1 MEVCMRTTLSIADEV
16 LAYYR
21 RLAAES
27 HRSLSEVIEEGLRET
42 VARRE
47 VAEPREAVDFT
58 IVGGEGLQLG
68 VTLDDNAALR
78 ELLDDGLPLEKRR

>member
-1 MEVCMRTTLSIADEV
+1 MRTTLSIADEV
-16 LAYYR
+16 LAHYR

-42 VARRE
+42 LARRE
-47 VAEPREAVDFT
+47 SAEPREAAEFT
-58 IVGGEGLQLG
+58 IVGGQGLQPG

-78 ELLDDGLPLEKRR
+78 EFLDEGLPLEKRR